1 MYTEHSSQPASPW
14 IPWLIALVGIVGG
27 IAVGMASGTQP
38 LILGVLMG
46 AVLFVTTFFLK
57 FEYVVIGLLI
67 LRAAIDCFATLQ
79 LPTLFAIGLNALTI
93 LYLTVQAFQ
102 RKKIETDWFFWWFL
116 GWWLFQGLWLVL
128 MAFGGL
134 GLGAGFLGD
143 SLREWIRIFSW
154 VIAYLLAMQMK
165 GKIQPKTLI
174 YGLFWS
180 LLLPLTVAILQII
193 VPNALPGD
201 LNLNAGS
208 ALKESAGPTSE
219 GARIRGTLGHPNAFV
234 TYIFMFMSLTQWRLA
249 QEKNKLF
256 WGALLA
262 LLAFFYVS
270 AKALYSLMMLAVL
283 IPVLIAPRLSVGKMI
298 AGILFFV
305 LVISLFGSTEF
316 GQERLGSIA
325 KTPLLNPDIDV
336 TRAILLS
343 KGDNNS
349 FNWRIA
355 QWYQL
360 LGEFNLFPWFGY
372 GMGVSIKISTNDLL
386 PHNDYV
392 RALVEG
398 GVVGFVSFI
407 SFLLMQIVRLVQ
419 LWRNA
424 WNHGPQRD
432 FCLALLAIF
441 MALPVAMLTEN
452 IWTHTML
459 FFYLYTLMAIA
470 GWNWDETATKTNGPK
485 VLGQNLY
492 HRG

>member
-14 IPWLIALVGIVGG
+14 IPWLIALLGMVGGVGVGI
-27 IAVGMASGTQP
+27 ASGTQP
-38 LILGVLMG
+38 LILGGLMG
-46 AVLFVTTFFLK
+46 AILFLTTFFLK

-79 LPTLFAIGLNALTI
+79 LPTLFAIGLNALTV
-93 LYLTVQAFQ
+93 LYLTVQAFRRQ
-102 RKKIETDWFFWWFL
+102 KIQTDWFFWWFL

-128 MAFGGL
+128 MRLGGL

-143 SLREWIRIFSW
+143 SLREWIRILSW
-154 VIAYLLAMQMK
+154 VIAYLLALQME
-165 GKIQPKTLI
+165 GKIKPKTLI

-180 LLLPLTVAILQII
+180 LLVPLTVAILQIV
-193 VPNALPGD
+193 VPNVLPGD

-208 ALKESAGPTSE
+208 SAAAGPPSE

-234 TYIFMFMSLTQWRLA
+234 TYIFMFMSLTQWRLS

-256 WGALLA
+256 WGGLLA

-283 IPVLIAPRLSVGKMI
+283 IPVLIAPRLSVGKTI
-298 AGILFFV
+298 AGVMFFV

-372 GMGVSIKISTNDLL
+372 GLGVSIKVSTNDLL

-398 GVVGFVSFI
+398 GIVGFVSFI
-407 SFLLMQIVRLVQ
+407 SFLMMQIIRLVQ
-419 LWRNA
+419 LWRKA
-424 WNHGPQRD
+424 WNHPSQRD

-459 FFYLYTLMAIA
+459 FFYLYTFMAIA
-470 GWNWDETATKTNGPK
+470 GWNWSEEEPDLDRPR
-485 VLGQNLY
+485 VLGRLP
-492 HRG
+492 

>member
-1 MYTEHSSQPASPW
+1 MYTEHSSKPAAIW
-14 IPWLIALVGIVGG
+14 LPWLISGIGLVVGTGLG
-27 IAVGMASGTQP
+27 IASGAQP
-38 LILGVLMG
+38 LLLGG
-46 AVLFVTTFFLK
+46 AIGAILFVMTFFLK
-57 FEYVVIGLLI
+57 FEVVVIGLLI
-67 LRAAIDCFATLQ
+67 LRTAIDCFVTLQ
-79 LPTLFAIGLNALTI
+79 LPTIFAIGIDALTI
-93 LYLTVQAFQ
+93 LYLAVQLFRRQ
-102 RKKIETDWFFWWFL
+102 TIQTDWFFWWFF
-116 GWWLFQGLWLVL
+116 GWWLLQGLWLVL

-134 GLGAGFLGD
+134 GLGAGFLAD
-143 SLREWIRIFSW
+143 SVREWVRIFSW
-154 VIAYLLAMQMK
+154 VVAYFLAMQMK
-165 GKIQPKTLI
+165 GKIKPLTFI

-180 LLLPLTVAILQII
+180 LVVPLTVAVLQII
-193 VPNALPGD
+193 APNVLPGE

-208 ALKESAGPTSE
+208 IQQDGPASE
-219 GARIRGTLGHPNAFV
+219 GARIRGTLGHANSFV
-234 TYIFMFMSLTQWRLA
+234 TYIFMFMSLTQWRLS

-256 WGALLA
+256 WAILLG

-283 IPVLIAPRLSVGKMI
+283 ILVLIAPRLNVWKLVG
-298 AGILFFV
+298 GIIFFV
-305 LVISLFGSTEF
+305 LIISLFGSTEF
-316 GQERLGSIA
+316 GQERLGSIGR
-325 KTPLLNPDIDV
+325 TPLLNPDIDV

-372 GMGVSIKISTNDLL
+372 GLGVSIKISTNDLL

-398 GVVGFVSFI
+398 GVVGFVSFM
-407 SFLLMQIVRLVQ
+407 SFMTMQIIRLVQ

-424 WNHGPQRD
+424 WNNSAQRG

-441 MALPVAMLTEN
+441 MALPAAMLTEN

-459 FFYLYTLMAIA
+459 FFYLYTFMAIA
-470 GWNWDETATKTNGPK
+470 GWDWSDTAESDTRATTPR
-485 VLGQNLY
+485 VLGQNKL
-492 HRG
+492 

>member
-1 MYTEHSSQPASPW
+1 MYTEHSSKPVSPW
-14 IPWLIALVGIVGG
+14 LPWLIALVGMVGG
-27 IAVGMASGTQP
+27 AAVGMGSGTQP
-38 LILGVLMG
+38 LILGGLMG
-46 AVLFVTTFFLK
+46 GVLFLMTFFWK

-79 LPTLFAIGLNALTI
+79 LPTVFAIGLNALTI
-93 LYLTVQAFQ
+93 LYLTVQAFRRQ
-102 RKKIETDWFFWWFL
+102 KIETDWFFWWFF
-116 GWWLFQGLWLVL
+116 GWWMFQGLWLVL
-128 MAFGGL
+128 MRLGGL
-134 GLGAGFLGD
+134 GLDAGFLGD

-154 VIAYLLAMQMK
+154 VVAYLLAMQMK
-165 GKIQPKTLI
+165 GKIKPKTLI

-180 LLLPLTVAILQII
+180 LLVPLTVAILQII

-201 LNLNAGS
+201 LNLNAGGG
-208 ALKESAGPTSE
+208 ESAGPASE

-249 QEKNKLF
+249 QEKNKLL
-256 WGALLA
+256 WGGLLA

-283 IPVLIAPRLSVGKMI
+283 IPVLIAPRLSVGKTI
-298 AGILFFV
+298 AGVIFFV
-305 LVISLFGSTEF
+305 LVIGLFGSTEF

-360 LGEFNLFPWFGY
+360 LGEFNVFPWFGY
-372 GMGVSIKISTNDLL
+372 GLGVSIKISTNDLL

-407 SFLLMQIVRLVQ
+407 SFLVMQIVRLVQ
-419 LWRNA
+419 LWRKA
-424 WNHGPQRD
+424 WNNQSQRD

-459 FFYLYTLMAIA
+459 FFYLYTMMAIA
-470 GWNWDETATKTNGPK
+470 GWNWEETRPKMNQPK
-485 VLGQNLY
+485 VLGRNLNQSSF
-492 HRG
+492 